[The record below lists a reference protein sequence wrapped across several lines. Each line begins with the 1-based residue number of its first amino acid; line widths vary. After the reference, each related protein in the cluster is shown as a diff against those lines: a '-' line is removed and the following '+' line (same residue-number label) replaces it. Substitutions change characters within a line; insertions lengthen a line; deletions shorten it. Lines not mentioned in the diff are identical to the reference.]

1 MPFLA
6 EASFDRV
13 VANYV
18 LMDVRDYEAAAEIA
32 RVLKPGGLFICVLSH
47 NTLDGTWHTPARDSP
62 RPEDRAGWF
71 DDDYFVRRAGYIQ
84 WGTLKPFLSFHRPP
98 RDYIAACKR
107 SGLELRDLDEPEIS
121 EEGERDR
128 PGYRVRLA
136 RRVPFWYVLKFLKP
150 G

>member
-18 LMDVRDYEAAAEIA
+18 LMDVREYE
-32 RVLKPGGLFICVLSH
+32 
-47 NTLDGTWHTPARDSP
+47 WDSP